1 MKKKI
6 IKYYSKDLY
15 HEISPDFIHLPG
27 VNDLHYNFKNM
38 IYDEYEKNKSKFIK
52 PNNINLITCAT
63 EEYDSILI
71 DQCNYMNIDYINA
84 YQVYENKEKLYPW
97 KNSNKLYVY
106 RNIFNKFLKDDI
118 IVLLDSRDVLIYSFD
133 NIRKINKNIL
143 ENNIIFGTSLYN
155 YPLNFNNILS
165 KHNYKNLLQANLN
178 SGVIIGKQKR
188 LIDLFDDAINA
199 LESGK
204 YNDIKLNNNYL
215 FSDQYIFKCLR
226 ESDKYGKNIILDEL
240 SDIIFTAN
248 GFIIKENDNE
258 IVFESKMLQKL
269 KLKIR

>member
-6 IKYYSKDLY
+6 IKYYSKNLY

-27 VNDLHYNFKNM
+27 LHDHYDFKNI
-38 IYDEYEKNKSKFIK
+38 IYGEYEKNKSKFIK
-52 PNNINLITCAT
+52 PNNINIVTCAT

-84 YQVYENKEKLYPW
+84 YQVYENKEKLNPW

-118 IVLLDSRDVLIYSFD
+118 IVLLDSRDVLIYGFD

-143 ENNIIFGTSLYN
+143 KNNIIFSTSLYN
-155 YPLNFNNILS
+155 YPLIFNNIVN
-165 KHNYKNLLQANLN
+165 KRNYRNLFQVNLN
-178 SGVIIGKQKR
+178 SGVIIGKQKT
-188 LIDLFDDAINA
+188 LINLFDDAINI

-204 YNDIKLNNNYL
+204 YNDIKLNNIYL

-226 ESDKYGKNIILDEL
+226 ESEKYGRKIILDEL

-248 GFIIKENDNE
+248 GFDIKENEDE
-258 IVFESKMLQKL
+258 IIFESPQNLQ
-269 KLKIR
+269 LKIV